1 MNRDAFDSLDR
12 EEVIGVAL
20 AQAEAIERL
29 SAKVA
34 ALEAKI
40 AQLEAK
46 SDRPPKTP
54 DNSSIPPSQGHKA
67 TEFVKSR
74 RKMKPHP
81 GAHRPLHPN
90 PTRERAI
97 RANVC
102 DRCGAD
108 VSQSPQEAC
117 EVYDR
122 IEIPPIAPEITRV
135 SLHGGVCPCCAGR
148 FKAEAP
154 EGLEPG
160 SPFGPNLRAFVIYL
174 RFTQGVAFERLSRL
188 MKDLFGLDISEG
200 ALVNIL
206 SATRE
211 NFAAASAAI
220 RAKLLSGTV
229 ICSDET
235 GVRVGKRSWWL
246 WVFHHG
252 QNACFLTH
260 PRRSKEA
267 VQEFLG
273 DIRPDAWVSDRYGAQ
288 AGWAQNDH
296 QVCLAHLLRDTQY
309 VIDEGDAVF
318 SPALRHFIGVACEE
332 AGRRDTWNDATLKIH
347 KRRLEAQLDRILA
360 LTPVHPAGVKWKK
373 TIEKLR
379 PNLLVFMSNRDVPPT
394 NNESERSLRPC
405 ATFRKITNGF
415 RSQWGA
421 KQYAD
426 IRAVIETSRRRS
438 IGALQAIRNVLA
450 APAGLPSPKG
460 EQLPQITCVL
470 IVII

>member
-1 MNRDAFDSLDR
+1 MNRDVFESLDR
-12 EEVIGVAL
+12 EGLIGVAL

-29 SAKVA
+29 SAKAA
-34 ALEAKI
+34 ALEAEI
-40 AQLEAK
+40 ARLKAR

-54 DNSSIPPSQGHKA
+54 DNSSLPPSHGHKKT
-67 TEFVKSR
+67 TEFVKNR
-74 RKMKPHP
+74 RKKKAHL
-81 GAHRPLHPN
+81 GAHRPLHPD
-90 PTRERAI
+90 PTHRRDVLAS
-97 RANVC
+97 AC
-102 DRCGAD
+102 GHCGAD
-108 VSQSPQEAC
+108 VSQSPQDAC

-135 SLHGGVCPCCAGR
+135 SLHGGVCPCCARR

-154 EGLEPG
+154 AGLEPG

-174 RFTQGVAFERLSRL
+174 RFTQGVGFERLSRL
-188 MKDLFGLDISEG
+188 MKDVFGLDISEG

-206 SATRE
+206 SAARE
-211 NFAAASAAI
+211 GFAAANAAI
-220 RAKLLSGTV
+220 RARLLSGSV

-235 GVRVGKRSWWL
+235 GLRVGKRSWWL

-252 QNACFLTH
+252 ENACFLTH

-267 VQEFLG
+267 VEEFLG
-273 DIRPDAWVSDRYGAQ
+273 DVRPQVWVADRYGAQ
-288 AGWAQNDH
+288 AGWAEDR

-309 VIDEGDAVF
+309 VIDEGDGVF
-318 SPALRHFIGVACEE
+318 APALRHFIGVTCDE

-347 KRRLEAQLDRILA
+347 KRRLEAQLDRILV

-405 ATFRKITNGF
+405 ATYRKITNGF

-421 KQYAD
+421 QQYAD
-426 IRAVIETSRRRS
+426 IRSVIETGRRQS
-438 IGALQAIRNVLA
+438 IGALQAIRKALA
-450 APAGLPSPKG
+450 PPIGVALSAAG
-460 EQLPQITCVL
+460 
-470 IVII
+470 